1 MKATM
6 KLFTYGLIIFS
17 LVITS
22 CSKDGDTGPI
32 GPAGISGT
40 DGSEGTD
47 GTDGADGADGVDG
60 NANIRVIEY
69 GTKTFT
75 SSTTYVMDNVSA
87 ADVDSHL
94 ILAYYGR
101 TFNEIAPNGGI
112 LEKTQWLPVPG
123 RGQDGLFTTSS
134 VIETSSF
141 ANNSDYIVGLYN
153 LDGTQHTT
161 ARSFRKFKIFIAP
174 PSSLTGKSSKSNLSK
189 MSYEEVINH
198 FGIEE

>member
-1 MKATM
+1 M
-6 KLFTYGLIIFS
+6 KLFTYGLMIFT
-17 LVITS
+17 LVFTS
-22 CSKDGDTGPI
+22 CSKDGDVGPI
-32 GPAGISGT
+32 GPAGTAGVDGIAGT
-40 DGSEGTD
+40 NGSDGTEGVD
-47 GTDGADGADGVDG
+47 GTDGEDG
-60 NANIRVIEY
+60 NANIRIIEY
-69 GTKTFT
+69 STKTFT

-123 RGQDGLFTTSS
+123 RGENDLFTTSS
-134 VIETSSF
+134 VIESSSF

-153 LDGTQHTT
+153 LDGTQYAA
-161 ARSFRKFKIFIAP
+161 ARTFRMFKIFIAP
-174 PSSLTGKSSKSNLSK
+174 PSSFSGKSSKSNLSK
-189 MSYEEVINH
+189 MSYKEVIAH